1 MSILYRKI
9 CTELL
14 EAICTFSEDDSAKI
28 NAKFSN
34 GTNCVYD
41 KMMVEFLTPEGEHTI
56 IKVDNTW
63 KHTVVNSRSG
73 TEVGDVI

>member
-1 MSILYRKI
+1 MSISYKKI

-28 NAKFSN
+28 NAKFTN

-41 KMMVEFLTPEGEHTI
+41 NMRVVFLTPEGEHTI
-56 IKVDNTW
+56 IKADNGW
-63 KHTVVNSRSG
+63 RHTLVQSRSG
-73 TEVGDVI
+73 SEVGDII